1 MEYSIQ
7 NLSKT
12 KVEIAFSV
20 EKDQWEQD
28 INAAYLK
35 NKHRYIIEGFRKG
48 KVPRSILEK
57 RYGIEF
63 FFEDALDIALQK
75 YYGEI
80 MEKEESLHPIGQP
93 EVDVQAISE
102 DGLKI
107 VLVLEVMPEVVLG
120 AYKDLEIEREK
131 VEIADAQIDAE
142 VGRAREAACRWID
155 IDNRPVQDGDRVN
168 LDYSGSVDGVK
179 FEGGTAEKQNL
190 TIGSKAFIPG
200 FEEQLIGMK
209 IGEAKDI
216 TVTFPKEY
224 HADLAGKEA
233 VFAVKIN
240 DIKLKELPELDDEFA
255 KDISDFDTLEEYK
268 ADISQRL
275 LTQANEMAD
284 MKAENKLL
292 ETVVSLASTEAP
304 ESLVEEELDGMLKE
318 MEYRFMYQ
326 GLKLEDYLK
335 FSGQTIEKLREESKP
350 EAEKSVKTRLVIEK
364 IIETEGLQLG
374 AEELEAKMEEL
385 AKAQNKTVEE
395 YKKDADRN
403 ALTRVLNRM
412 LSEKFFSFLKENN
425 KIISKE

>member
-35 NKHRYIIEGFRKG
+35 NKHRYVIEGFRKG
-48 KVPRSILEK
+48 KVPRSILEN
-57 RYGIEF
+57 RYGMEF
-63 FFEDALDIALQK
+63 FFEDALDIALPK

-93 EVDVQAISE
+93 EVDIQEISE
-102 DGLKI
+102 DGLKV

-131 VEIADAQIDAE
+131 AEVNDAQVDTE
-142 VGRAREAACRWID
+142 VQRAREAACRWID

-168 LDYSGSVDGVK
+168 LDYSGSVDGEK
-179 FEGGTAEKQNL
+179 FEGGSAEKQNL

-200 FEEQLIGMK
+200 FEEQLVGME
-209 IGEAKDI
+209 IGETKDI
-216 TVTFPKEY
+216 NVTFPQEY
-224 HADLAGKEA
+224 HANLAGKDA

-240 DIKLKELPELDDEFA
+240 EIKLKELPELDDEFA

-268 ADISQRL
+268 ADISQKL
-275 LTQANEMAD
+275 LAQANEMAD
-284 MKAENKLL
+284 MQAENKLL
-292 ETVVSLASTEAP
+292 ETVVSLAATEAP
-304 ESLVEEELDGMLKE
+304 KSLVEGELDGMVEE
-318 MEYRFMYQ
+318 MKYRFMYQ
-326 GLKLEDYLK
+326 GLKLEDYLE
-335 FSGQTIEKLREESKP
+335 FSGQTMEQLREESRP

-374 AEELEAKMEEL
+374 TEELDAKIEEL
-385 AKAQNKTVEE
+385 AQAQKKTVEE

-403 ALTRVLNRM
+403 ALTRVMNRM
-412 LSEKFFSFLKENN
+412 LSEKFFKFLKENN